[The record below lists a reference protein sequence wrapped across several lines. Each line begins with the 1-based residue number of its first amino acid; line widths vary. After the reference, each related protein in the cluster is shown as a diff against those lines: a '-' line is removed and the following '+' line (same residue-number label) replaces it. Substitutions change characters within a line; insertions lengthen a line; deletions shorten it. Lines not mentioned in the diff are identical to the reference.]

1 MLLELIFGG
10 FQRETLIVFLMW
22 IPIILLSL
30 SLHES
35 AHAYVAYKLGDPT
48 ARNFGRC
55 SLNPVK
61 HIDPMGFLAMLVL
74 GFGWARP
81 VEIYSRNFEN
91 PKKGMALSSLAG
103 PVSNL
108 LLATV
113 MALLFAVFEGLYA
126 FSPLFVKTQTEM
138 MTFYYIALFFYQGVW
153 LNLSLAIFNLI
164 PVPPLDGSRILG
176 LILPAKY
183 YFKFMEY
190 ERYIG
195 IGFAVIVIAL
205 SYMGVSII
213 SWIVEPAAHGIIWL
227 FESPIFAIFQK
238 IWLS

>member
-126 FSPLFVKTQTEM
+126 FSPLFVKTQTAM

>member
-1 MLLELIFGG
+1 MLLFHFGWAKP
-10 FQRETLIVFLMW
+10 V
-22 IPIILLSL
+22 PIN
-30 SLHES
+30 
-35 AHAYVAYKLGDPT
+35 
-48 ARNFGRC
+48 ARNFK
-55 SLNPVK
+55 NPRR
-61 HIDPMGFLAMLVL
+61 GFAISAM
-74 GFGWARP
+74 
-81 VEIYSRNFEN
+81 
-91 PKKGMALSSLAG
+91 AG
-103 PVSNL
+103 PAVNLVISFVSSFVYVL
-108 LLATV
+108 LYT
-113 MALLFAVFEGLYA
+113 LLSKVNFTSEIWFSFAENG
-126 FSPLFVKTQTEM
+126 
-138 MTFYYIALFFYQGVW
+138 ILFFFLLHVI
-153 LNLSLAIFNLI
+153 NLGIAIFNLI